1 MAAALFGCQRD
12 PPPPSS
18 AGAASA
24 SAKVVPPG
32 GSVVVASAPVS
43 VSAAVPSASASGAV
57 ADAGTVGTIDPMRP
71 EDWELGPGKWTFEP
85 DGTLACECK
94 SNSHVI
100 WWKASQPK
108 DFDAAV
114 EVQFLGDES
123 SAGILF
129 RTQGQDFYNDMSFYQ
144 FEWYTRGTHHD
155 KRLSLMRKNPYW
167 VQIVTP
173 LYPEAPYKKW
183 IDFRVR
189 AEKDHLEAFI
199 DGERVFDKK
208 DATFVRGGR
217 LGLHV
222 FQPRRTLFRKW
233 RLTVL

>member
-1 MAAALFGCQRD
+1 MAPAASLTATSVAPAASGSEGPAAA
-12 PPPPSS
+12 
-18 AGAASA
+18 A
-24 SAKVVPPG
+24 
-32 GSVVVASAPVS
+32 
-43 VSAAVPSASASGAV
+43 
-57 ADAGTVGTIDPMRP
+57 PMRP

-85 DGTLACECK
+85 DGTVACECK
-94 SNSHVI
+94 SNSHVL
-100 WWKASQPK
+100 WWKRSQPK
-108 DFDAAV
+108 DFDVSV

-123 SAGILF
+123 SAGVVF

-173 LYPEAPYKKW
+173 LFPEAPYKTW
-183 IDFRVR
+183 IALRVR
-189 AEKDHLEAFI
+189 AEGDHLETFV
-199 DGERVFDKK
+199 DGKRVFDKK
-208 DATFVRGGR
+208 DATFVRPGR

-233 RLTVL
+233 RLTPL

>member
-1 MAAALFGCQRD
+1 
-12 PPPPSS
+12 
-18 AGAASA
+18 
-24 SAKVVPPG
+24 
-32 GSVVVASAPVS
+32 
-43 VSAAVPSASASGAV
+43 
-57 ADAGTVGTIDPMRP
+57 MRP

-123 SAGILF
+123 SAGLLF